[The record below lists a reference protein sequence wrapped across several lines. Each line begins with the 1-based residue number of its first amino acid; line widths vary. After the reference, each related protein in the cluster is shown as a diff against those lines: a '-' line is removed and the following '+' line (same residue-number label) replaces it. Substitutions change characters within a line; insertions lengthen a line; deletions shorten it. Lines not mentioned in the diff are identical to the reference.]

1 MKVNLLH
8 VPPEGLHIEGEE
20 DRDILELPADD
31 PIQPVSPVHYSLD
44 IGQNAEGVWAT
55 GEVGVDVRVECV
67 RCLEPFV
74 YPVQV
79 DDIALQ
85 IERPATETVD
95 LTPQL
100 REDILL
106 ALPAYPRCDWSG
118 ERTCPRQFPVASE
131 TPANTA
137 DAKFSESP
145 AALSDADDL
154 DGADRPSAW
163 EALDRLNLR
172 DKPQ

>member
-20 DRDILELPADD
+20 DRDILELPPTDL
-31 PIQPVSPVHYSLD
+31 IQPVSPVRYSLD

-55 GEVGVDVRVECV
+55 GEASLDVRCECV
-67 RCLEPFV
+67 RCLEPFI
-74 YPVQV
+74 YPVHLDDFAMQV
-79 DDIALQ
+79 
-85 IERPATETVD
+85 ERPASETVD

-106 ALPAYPRCDWSG
+106 ALPAHPRCDWSG
-118 ERTCPRQFPVASE
+118 ERTCPRQFPTASE
-131 TPANTA
+131 TPAMV
-137 DAKFSESP
+137 DP
-145 AALSDADDL
+145 ADDV
-154 DGADRPSAW
+154 DVNGAAARPPSAW
-163 EALDRLNLR
+163 EALDSLDLRR